1 MDKNNIIGFLL
12 IAVVLIGFS
21 WYNQPSAEEQ
31 RAAFVQDSIAQA
43 KKELAAKQAVNLN
56 KVDSAK
62 LRANADTTLPFHQ
75 AMKGIAQDITL
86 KNNKVELTL
95 SSKGAIVKKAVI
107 KGYVGHDLQHQNH
120 TDDKNYVTL
129 FDATSQSLNYSLATK
144 EANINTADL
153 YFEPSSYNDSTVT
166 FTATSK
172 AGQTITNVNIV

>member
-31 RAAFVQDSIAQA
+31 HAAFVQDSIAQA

-75 AMKGIAQDITL
+75 VMKGIAQDITL

-107 KGYVGHDLQHQNH
+107 KGYDRHDLKHKNN
-120 TDDKNYVTL
+120 TDDKKNVTL
-129 FDATSQSLNYSLATK
+129 YDATSQSHNYSMATK
-144 EANINTADL
+144 
-153 YFEPSSYNDSTVT
+153 
-166 FTATSK
+166 
-172 AGQTITNVNIV
+172 